1 MYVVHSFCSAT
12 DMNNFFVDRVITIT
26 GSPENTSKAEALV
39 SEKMRKC
46 FEQDAQNYNVS
57 VKGSPLHLLDRN
69 IFVKSHLHKFGCFSM
84 LCQHLKW
91 ERERD
96 RQSLLHNIH
105 IKRARLSV
113 LWFLT
118 ELLFNLFR
126 HRWVC
131 LVECP
136 PCLIW
141 CHRIT
146 SKEDHLT
153 LHIKWW
159 AHLLLV
165 LYM

>member
-84 LCQHLKW
+84 LCQHLK
-91 ERERD
+91 
-96 RQSLLHNIH
+96 
-105 IKRARLSV
+105 
-113 LWFLT
+113 
-118 ELLFNLFR
+118 
-126 HRWVC
+126 
-131 LVECP
+131 
-136 PCLIW
+136 
-141 CHRIT
+141 
-146 SKEDHLT
+146 
-153 LHIKWW
+153 
-159 AHLLLV
+159 
-165 LYM
+165 